1 MHKFETRIPDP
12 LSPMLSPDEAVVR
25 LRALDA
31 RIPDTVE
38 LSSQEREALRNS
50 MRISEAA
57 IQASISVL
65 DASDEVA
72 RFVGPPADVREL
84 CETTGRWRTFENE
97 LKAVLQRVHD
107 ANIVRHQRLRLLA
120 AQAYLVGRQVART
133 PGNAGLLVHLDEVK
147 RLRARRRRKA
157 AAPPEAAAPASSE
170 VVREVTGQVIEEL
183 PLGAV

>member
-1 MHKFETRIPDP
+1 MHPTTRPDRPGLEEAMHKIETRIPDS
-12 LSPMLSPDEAVVR
+12 LNLMLSPGEAIVR

-72 RFVGPPADVREL
+72 RFVGEPAEVRGL
-84 CETTGRWRTFENE
+84 CEDNGRWTTFENE
-97 LKAVLQRVHD
+97 LKATLQRVHD
-107 ANIVRHQRLRLLA
+107 ANIVRRQRIRLLA
-120 AQAYLVGRQVART
+120 AQA
-133 PGNAGLLVHLDEVK
+133 
-147 RLRARRRRKA
+147 
-157 AAPPEAAAPASSE
+157 
-170 VVREVTGQVIEEL
+170 
-183 PLGAV
+183 